1 LREGSRGHSNLIAGY
16 LGPFTLLTQVLAGV
30 LPGLLLSAAKIK
42 ERVSLPPRGEL
53 NLQPNS

>member
-42 ERVSLPPRGEL
+42 ERVRVSHQEG
-53 NLQPNS
+53 S